1 MATRI
6 VFDIN
11 KFNRFLSIYEQSQTE
26 FAGKRALT
34 KFGQRIKG
42 SQGLAQ
48 RYKRIFDRPVP
59 FTTNSTFTVQRGLE
73 LDVGIKDERAIS
85 KTSKG
90 KGNPASKYLFPPIGM
105 GSGRAYDT
113 LFTQYLRDRNLINN
127 TDYPFPITKNPLVR
141 TNQYGNVTQTTYGNT
156 KRALG
161 KTRKGG
167 TFDGGNSKIQDARVL
182 SFKNDFKVKKKDGS
196 SKTYRKGIYREN
208 KKVGSN
214 ETFLRPLFLYG
225 AIPSQ
230 KKGGKKGNKLF
241 PEIVKDF
248 ADAQLIKIWLR
259 EIKQLAK

>member
-73 LDVGIKDERAIS
+73 LDIGIKDERAIS

-90 KGNPASKYLFPPIGM
+90 KGNPASKYLFPPIGI
-105 GSGRAYDT
+105 GSGKAYDT

-127 TDYPFPITKNPLVR
+127 SDYPFPITKNPLVR

-167 TFDGGNSKIQDARVL
+167 NFAGGNSKIQDARVIA
-182 SFKNDFKVKKKDGS
+182 FKDDKKIGKG
-196 SKTYRKGIYREN
+196 KTIRKGIYRET

-230 KKGGKKGNKLF
+230 SKGGSKGNKLF